1 MLMEVF
7 SVFGVPHTIK
17 SDNGPAFISNAFAAF
32 AEKMGFKHQRITP
45 IYPPANGGVERVM
58 KDLNK
63 VVRCAQINDNPIE
76 EAIRTYLKQYHATP
90 NSMTRL
96 TPNEMMGFKDE
107 TEFPTMKLGRT
118 ATEIDEVAAKN
129 DSQAKESMI
138 KHANAD
144 KHTKA
149 PQFKVN
155 DTVMVK
161 LDRTNKFQP
170 IYDPSL
176 ISPYII
182 SDINGTMIT
191 ARRTNPPHEITRN
204 CAFFRRVN
212 FSKKSKEMPKSE
224 EPVLIRL
231 PQMITNDPWTI
242 AQTTPP
248 PTPAEGP
255 HQFEFNEANQNEIN
269 NPIPAALALPIPV
282 AVAVNRPGRPTGSRN
297 QPRQVETSDRKL
309 KGSSIGTA
317 KDQATDTRSRSSSP
331 TGKKRDALNGPYWR
345 R

>member
-1 MLMEVF
+1 M
-7 SVFGVPHTIK
+7 
-17 SDNGPAFISNAFAAF
+17 
-32 AEKMGFKHQRITP
+32 
-45 IYPPANGGVERVM
+45 
-58 KDLNK
+58 
-63 VVRCAQINDNPIE
+63 VRCAQINDNPIK

-224 EPVLIRL
+224 ETVLIRL
-231 PQMITNDPWTI
+231 PQMITNDPWTF

-255 HQFEFNEANQNEIN
+255 PQFEFNEA
-269 NPIPAALALPIPV
+269 
-282 AVAVNRPGRPTGSRN
+282 
-297 QPRQVETSDRKL
+297 D
-309 KGSSIGTA
+309 
-317 KDQATDTRSRSSSP
+317 
-331 TGKKRDALNGPYWR
+331 
-345 R
+345 